1 MAHTTGLK
9 VGVFFQLRHHPGH
22 QKIRDLIRSGAIG
35 EVLVV
40 EAHAGSYGAVS
51 GWRTNP
57 ELAGGG
63 VIFDQGVHLY
73 DLVRYVTGAEVTAV
87 SVLDDRPAGQWLDRT
102 TMCMLKM
109 TNEVLAYT
117 CCDHRL
123 AVPKRS
129 LEVRG
134 SSGSII
140 FDEGTNLSSDKPLQ
154 STLSIASAKDA
165 FDETFV
171 LDDLINRQIENFN
184 RAIIDDHE
192 PNASWTDGLRNAE
205 IVGAIRRATAT
216 GALAA
221 VESDTAMDDSRSFQE
236 SQKGG
241 R

>member
-1 MAHTTGLK
+1 
-9 VGVFFQLRHHPGH
+9 
-22 QKIRDLIRSGAIG
+22 
-35 EVLVV
+35 
-40 EAHAGSYGAVS
+40 
-51 GWRTNP
+51 
-57 ELAGGG
+57 
-63 VIFDQGVHLY
+63 
-73 DLVRYVTGAEVTAV
+73 
-87 SVLDDRPAGQWLDRT
+87 
-102 TMCMLKM
+102 MCMLKM